1 MNPAQK
7 SPSSPR
13 GPLRLLARATLFD
26 QQRRR
31 NAMFYSIVTAGALL
45 VLGATL
51 FDGWLRASLTRF
63 LVYWLVCAWL
73 TLLAVL
79 LAMLDLLILRA
90 QGRRVERELRKGLLP
105 EEGED
110 Q

>member
-1 MNPAQK
+1 MNPASQP
-7 SPSSPR
+7 SPPPP
-13 GPLRLLARATLFD
+13 GPLRSLARATLFD
-26 QQRRR
+26 PQRRR
-31 NAMFYSIVTAGALL
+31 NAMFYSVVTAGAML

-51 FDGWLRASLTRF
+51 FDGWLRENLTRF

-73 TLLAVL
+73 TLLAML

-90 QGRRVERELRKGLLP
+90 QGRRVERELRKELLP

-110 Q
+110 P